1 MFEVNQRVVYPGCG
15 VARINRIVSQTIGG
29 KKTELYEL
37 KFINKDMTILVPT
50 NNTAAI
56 GIRSLSTSTKI
67 DGIFKILAQPA
78 LRITSS
84 ELTTTNWS
92 KRNKEYQNKI
102 RTGSLEEISQIY
114 RDLKCIELHK
124 ELSFGEKSLLRQT
137 ETILAE
143 EIALVKEF
151 AEEKALEHIRSF
163 FNVSIPASSLHPHQ
177 QL

>member
-1 MFEVNQRVVYPGCG
+1 
-15 VARINRIVSQTIGG
+15 
-29 KKTELYEL
+29 
-37 KFINKDMTILVPT
+37 MTILVPT
-50 NNTAAI
+50 HNIAAI

-84 ELTTTNWS
+84 ELTTNWS

-163 FNVSIPASSLHPHQ
+163 FNVSIPASSIHPHQ